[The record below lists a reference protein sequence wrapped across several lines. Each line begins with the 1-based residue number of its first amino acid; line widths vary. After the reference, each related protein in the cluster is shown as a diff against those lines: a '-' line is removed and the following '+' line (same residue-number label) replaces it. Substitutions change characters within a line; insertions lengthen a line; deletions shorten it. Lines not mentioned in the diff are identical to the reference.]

1 MANDSDDPRREALR
15 DVERG
20 LIASQIQVV
29 VMICGLT
36 LLSGPASAWIT
47 IGIVFTVLLIWL
59 YILAK
64 LSHATTTL
72 EIAIWRDRFEEI
84 HDNWQSDE

>member
-1 MANDSDDPRREALR
+1 MATDSDDPRRDALR
-15 DVERG
+15 NVERG
-20 LIASQIQVV
+20 LIASQIQLI

-36 LLSGPASAWIT
+36 LLSGPVNAWIV
-47 IGIVFTVLLIWL
+47 IGLLFVVLLIWL

-64 LSHATTTL
+64 LSNATTTL

>member
-20 LIASQIQVV
+20 LLASQIQLV

-36 LLSGPASAWIT
+36 LLSGPVSAWIA
-47 IGIVFTVLLIWL
+47 IGLVFTVLTIWL
-59 YILAK
+59 YILVK
-64 LSHATTTL
+64 LSNATTTL